1 MRCASNVAGACRDD
15 EDSNSVS
22 ASPSSTAGSEQDVS
36 TDVVPVDDVTVDNVE
51 STDGKAADIIPL
63 PRTDSLS
70 MSEILELLRRSA
82 STNVLSRIP
91 FGRTDNVYG
100 VVSNT
105 INNDCVGRRVFDDDC
120 GAWQSDAAHTPKYR

>member
-1 MRCASNVAGACRDD
+1 MG
-15 EDSNSVS
+15 
-22 ASPSSTAGSEQDVS
+22 
-36 TDVVPVDDVTVDNVE
+36 
-51 STDGKAADIIPL
+51 GKAADIIPL

-105 INNDCVGRRVFDDDC
+105 INNDCVGRHVFDDDC